1 MFNLGDK
8 GNEVLK
14 DEKVRKALSLAID
27 RDRIINNRGLN
38 DEEGVT
44 LICRG
49 YTNEEGT
56 DFVDYCDPWEDL
68 SADDANC

>member
-1 MFNLGDK
+1 M
-8 GNEVLK
+8 
-14 DEKVRKALSLAID
+14 
-27 RDRIINNRGLN
+27 
-38 DEEGVT
+38 T

-68 SADDANC
+68 SAYDANCEEAKQLLAEAGYENGAGFPALTYIVNNDSGNF